1 MAVLFFIM
9 VKSPKQLLT
18 ASGNKGIKMKTG
30 MEYFLDDVRKLTK
43 TRPPY
48 NEAFISRAL
57 NVLNTAVTI
66 IEGLNIV
73 IAKDNAQIVTLKAD
87 LERIKNAAN
96 EPKIHRQKLE
106 MAPRNV
112 ELLKDAASGKM
123 TQTAIAKKYGITP
136 ARVYFLIKKAKFNA
150 ARTA

>member
-1 MAVLFFIM
+1 
-9 VKSPKQLLT
+9 
-18 ASGNKGIKMKTG
+18 MKTG
-30 MEYFLDDVRKLTK
+30 MDYFLDDVRKLTR

-57 NVLNTAVTI
+57 NVLGTAVTI
-66 IEGLNIV
+66 IEGLNTI

-96 EPKIHRQKLE
+96 EPKIHRQKRE
-106 MAPRNV
+106 MAPRNA
-112 ELLKDAASGKM
+112 ELLKDAASGM

-136 ARVYFLIKKAKFNA
+136 ARVYSIIKKAKANA